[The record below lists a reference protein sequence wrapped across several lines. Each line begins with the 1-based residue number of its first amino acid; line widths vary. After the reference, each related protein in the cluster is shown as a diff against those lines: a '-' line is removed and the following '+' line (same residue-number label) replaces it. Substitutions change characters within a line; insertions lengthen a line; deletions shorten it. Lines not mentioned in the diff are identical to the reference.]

1 MVCGVGSEA
10 MGLLSGDTSE
20 TGVSVDLTNFASVFM
35 PTNALG
41 GAIIGLFVKFSGVAT
56 DSLVWVVSV
65 CGVCSLDLGDSGLVI
80 LGCGSILSNS
90 SPTTLGLGKCKPASV
105 STA

>member
-65 CGVCSLDLGDSGLVI
+65 CGACSLDLGNSDSVV
-80 LGCGSILSNS
+80 LGCDATSSNS
-90 SPTTLGLGKCKPASV
+90 SPITSGLGKCKPASV